1 MLELEKRLGLR
12 LLLGLCLYIELGIV
26 LKFNYGRVRVMVRIR
41 GRVIYRATSGLR
53 LGYEFESGL
62 RLELRLGLGF

>member
-1 MLELEKRLGLR
+1 MLELEKGLGLR
-12 LLLGLCLYIELGIV
+12 LLLGLCLYIELGII
-26 LKFNYGRVRVMVRIR
+26 LKSNYGRVRLTVRVR

-53 LGYEFESGL
+53 LGYKFESRL